1 MHAFELMAKRLFS
14 APLFWLALAGGQCNV
29 TAYADTLRLGGS
41 GSTTA
46 LAKLLAGAYNKK
58 YPQDVITVT
67 PALGTSGGIK
77 ALHAKAVGVAL
88 MSRPLT
94 ESERGLQ
101 AVEFA
106 RTPFVLAVAASNPKS
121 DMDFA
126 ELAKIYAAANPLW
139 PDGSRM
145 RLVLRPLEDN
155 DSKIISRLS
164 PEVAASWRAANEREG
179 AFISATDEDT
189 IAAIQRLP
197 GALGFTT
204 LGQILAD
211 KRPLKVLSLQ
221 GKTPSVPSIKD
232 GSYPYY
238 KRHFLV
244 TDTNSTPIIERF
256 VAFATSAQAQTL
268 LAEHGCWVGEFKAP

>member
-1 MHAFELMAKRLFS
+1 MNAFQFMLKRSLS
-14 APLFWLALAGGQCNV
+14 TALCWLALAVGNS
-29 TAYADTLRLGGS
+29 TAVAHADTLRLGGS

-46 LAKLLAGAYNKK
+46 LAKLLVGAYNKK

-77 ALHAKAVGVAL
+77 ALQAKAVGVAL

-94 ESERGLQ
+94 DGERGLQ

-106 RTPFVLAVAASNPKS
+106 RTPFVLAVAASNPKNN
-121 DMDFA
+121 MDFA
-126 ELAKIYAAANPLW
+126 ELAKIYAATNPLW
-139 PDGSRM
+139 PDGTRM
-145 RLVLRPLEDN
+145 RLVLRPPEDN
-155 DSKIISRLS
+155 DSKIISRFS
-164 PEVAASWRAANEREG
+164 PEVAASWRAAHDREG

-211 KRPLKVLSLQ
+211 KRPLKALSLQ
-221 GKTPSVPSIKD
+221 GKTPSVHNIKE
-232 GSYPYY
+232 GSYPHY

-244 TDTNSTPIIERF
+244 TDSQITPIIERF
-256 VAFATSAQAQTL
+256 VAFALSAEAQAL
-268 LAEHGCWVGEFKAP
+268 LSAHGSWVGDFKTP

>member
-1 MHAFELMAKRLFS
+1 MHAFEFMVKRTFLTT
-14 APLFWLALAGGQCNV
+14 LFWLALLVSNSFKVAH
-29 TAYADTLRLGGS
+29 ADTLRLGGS

-46 LAKLLAGAYNKK
+46 LAKLLVSAYNQKH
-58 YPQDVITVT
+58 PQDMITVT

-94 ESERGLQ
+94 DSERGLQ

-106 RTPFVLAVAASNPKS
+106 RTPFVLAVAASNPKN

-126 ELAKIYAAANPLW
+126 ELAKIYAAANPTW
-139 PDGSRM
+139 PDGTRM
-145 RLVLRPLEDN
+145 RLVLRPTEDN
-155 DSKIISRLS
+155 DSKIISRFS
-164 PEVAASWRAANEREG
+164 AEVAASWLAAHDRDG

-211 KRPLKVLSLQ
+211 KRPLKALSLQ
-221 GKTPSVPSIKD
+221 GKTPSVHSIKD

-244 TDTNSTPIIERF
+244 TDSQSTPIIERF
-256 VAFATSAQAQTL
+256 LAFAATVEAQTL
-268 LAEHGCWVGEFKAP
+268 LAAHGCWVGDFKTP